1 MENMMNNETETQ
13 EAQEE
18 KFVYE
23 VEEDATVAEEKAETS
38 PEKKDE
44 EDRTIVREKSEESE
58 EHENY
63 SKDVQKR
70 INQLTAKRKQALEEA
85 EAAFNFAQQQK
96 NENEQLKQQ
105 LSQLNQGYTSEFG
118 NRIESQTAQAKK
130 LYKEAFD
137 AGDAEKMSEAS
148 DLMAKLAIENERLR
162 IQKARVDQTRATG
175 DNETKGNVEQ
185 NVSQARQTQEK
196 QDLDPKLQKWLDNN
210 SWFGTDMIM
219 TSGARAIHE
228 QLVGQ
233 EGFDPSTDDYYTEV
247 SRRMAV
253 EFPHKFKGGQKNTQS
268 VAPASSGRSLK
279 KGGKKT
285 IELTPGQVAFA
296 KKMRIPLEKYAQE
309 VAKIEKQK
317 GVA

>member
-1 MENMMNNETETQ
+1 MMNNETETQ

-23 VEEDATVAEEKAETS
+23 VEEDAPVAEEKAETL

-175 DNETKGNVEQ
+175 DNEAKGNVEQ

-196 QDLDPKLQKWLDNN
+196 QELDPKLQKWLENN
-210 SWFGTDMIM
+210 SWFGTDIVM

>member
-1 MENMMNNETETQ
+1 MNNEAQTE
-13 EAQEE
+13 EVQEE

-23 VEEDATVAEEKAETS
+23 VEDEAPVAEEKVETS

-44 EDRTIVREKSEESE
+44 EDRTIVREKSENSE
-58 EHENY
+58 ELENY

-85 EAAFNFAQQQK
+85 DAAFNFAQQQK
-96 NENEQLKQQ
+96 HENDQLKQQ

-162 IQKARVDQTRATG
+162 IQKVRTEQAGAVRN
-175 DNETKGNVEQ
+175 NEAQSGNQQ
-185 NVSQARQTQEK
+185 NAQKTRQTPQKQE
-196 QDLDPKLQKWLDNN
+196 LDPKLQNWLNNN
-210 SWFGTDMIM
+210 SWFGTDMVM
-219 TSGARAIHE
+219 TRGAQAIHE
-228 QLVGQ
+228 QLVAQ
-233 EGFDPSTDDYYTEV
+233 EGFDPSTDEYYAEV
-247 SRRMAV
+247 SRRIAG
-253 EFPHKFKGGQKNTQS
+253 EFPHKFKGGQKNAQS
-268 VAPASSGRSLK
+268 VAPASNGRSLK

>member
-1 MENMMNNETETQ
+1 MNNETEAQ
-13 EAQEE
+13 EVQEE

-23 VEEDATVAEEKAETS
+23 VEDDAPVSEEKVETL
-38 PEKKDE
+38 PEQKE
-44 EDRTIVREKSEESE
+44 EENRTIVREKSQEPEEL
-58 EHENY
+58 ENY

-96 NENEQLKQQ
+96 SENDQLKQQ
-105 LSQLNQGYTSEFG
+105 LNQLNQGYTSEFG

-162 IQKARVDQTRATG
+162 IQKARTEQTRAAG
-175 DNETKGNVEQ
+175 NNEEKSDVEQ
-185 NVSQARQTQEK
+185 KTSQTRQAAQK

-233 EGFDPSTDDYYTEV
+233 EGFDPSTDDYYAEV
-247 SRRMAV
+247 SKRMAV

-268 VAPASSGRSLK
+268 VAPASNGRSLK

-309 VAKIEKQK
+309 VAKIEKTK

>member
-1 MENMMNNETETQ
+1 MNNETQTQ
-13 EAQEE
+13 EVEEE

-23 VEEDATVAEEKAETS
+23 VEDDTPVAEEKVETS
-38 PEKKDE
+38 PEKKE
-44 EDRTIVREKSEESE
+44 EDRTIVREKSEEPE
-58 EHENY
+58 ELENY

-85 EAAFNFAQQQK
+85 DAAFNFAQQQK
-96 NENEQLKQQ
+96 SENDQLKQQ

-162 IQKARVDQTRATG
+162 IQKARTEQTRATG
-175 DNETKGNVEQ
+175 NNEEKGNVEQ
-185 NVSQARQTQEK
+185 NIPQTRQTAQK

-233 EGFDPSTDDYYTEV
+233 EGFDPSTDDYYAEV
-247 SRRMAV
+247 SKRMAT

-309 VAKIEKQK
+309 VAKIEKTK

>member
-1 MENMMNNETETQ
+1 MNNETQTQETQ
-13 EAQEE
+13 EEN
-18 KFVYE
+18 FVYE
-23 VEEDATVAEEKAETS
+23 VEEETPVVEEKTETS
-38 PEKKDE
+38 SEKKDE
-44 EDRTIVREKSEESE
+44 ENRTIVREKSEEPE
-58 EHENY
+58 ELEVY
-63 SKDVQKR
+63 SDNVQKR

-96 NENEQLKQQ
+96 YENDQLKQQ

-137 AGDAEKMSEAS
+137 AGDAEKLSEAT
-148 DLMAKLAIENERLR
+148 DLMAKLSIENERLR
-162 IQKARVDQTRATG
+162 IQKVRTEQAGAARN
-175 DNETKGNVEQ
+175 NEAQSANQQ
-185 NVSQARQTQEK
+185 NAQKTRQTPQKQE
-196 QDLDPKLQKWLDNN
+196 LDPKLQNWLNNN
-210 SWFGTDMIM
+210 SWFGTDMVM
-219 TSGARAIHE
+219 TRGAQAIHE
-228 QLVGQ
+228 QLVAQ
-233 EGFDPSTDDYYTEV
+233 EGFDPSTDEYYIEV
-247 SRRMAV
+247 SKRIAG
-253 EFPHKFKGGQKNTQS
+253 EFPHKFKGGQKNAQS
-268 VAPASSGRSLK
+268 VAPASNGRSLK

>member
-23 VEEDATVAEEKAETS
+23 VEEDAPVAEEKAETL

-247 SRRMAV
+247 SRRMAI

>member
-1 MENMMNNETETQ
+1 MMNNETETQ

-23 VEEDATVAEEKAETS
+23 VEEDAPVAEEKAETS

-175 DNETKGNVEQ
+175 DNEAKGNVEQ

-196 QDLDPKLQKWLDNN
+196 QELDPKLQKWLDNN
-210 SWFGTDMIM
+210 SWFGTDIVM

-247 SRRMAV
+247 SRRMAI

>member
-1 MENMMNNETETQ
+1 MDNEAQTE
-13 EAQEE
+13 EVQEE

-23 VEEDATVAEEKAETS
+23 VEDEAPVAEEKVETS

-44 EDRTIVREKSEESE
+44 EDRTIVREKSENSE
-58 EHENY
+58 ELENY

-85 EAAFNFAQQQK
+85 DAAFNFAQQQK
-96 NENEQLKQQ
+96 HENDQLKQQ

-162 IQKARVDQTRATG
+162 IQKVRTEQAGAARN
-175 DNETKGNVEQ
+175 NEAQSGNQQ
-185 NVSQARQTQEK
+185 NAQKTRQTPQKQE
-196 QDLDPKLQKWLDNN
+196 LDPKLQNWLNNN
-210 SWFGTDMIM
+210 SWFGTDMVM
-219 TSGARAIHE
+219 TRGAQAIHE
-228 QLVGQ
+228 QLVAQ
-233 EGFDPSTDDYYTEV
+233 EGFDPSTDEYYAEV
-247 SRRMAV
+247 SRRIAG
-253 EFPHKFKGGQKNTQS
+253 EFPHKFKGGQKNAQS